1 MRFSDAPSARVPV
14 VVDGDT
20 YYKSDWM
27 DGRVGLS
34 DSGSTPAAQQGQ
46 ERVALAPSVY
56 LVEQSPGVSLRTH
69 FHRNNQFQ
77 LIVQGNGWIGPHPV
91 SAVTVHY
98 AGAYSGYGPLLA
110 GPQSLA
116 YFTLRTVYETGSLTM
131 KDHASAMRRGPKRQL
146 TSQAVPVLEPA
157 ALQGLERS
165 RSEDLIA
172 PQADGIAA
180 RLMTRMAG
188 EAIMPDPAMS
198 GSVGQFLVVLA
209 GTVVLPDRT
218 LGIWDSAF
226 IGSHERTPSFAAGHG
241 GAQVVCL
248 HMPPRDP
255 AYD

>member
-1 MRFSDAPSARVPV
+1 MRFSDTPSARVPV

-20 YYKSDWM
+20 YYKTDWM

-34 DSGSTPAAQQGQ
+34 VSGSNQAAQKGQ

-77 LIVQGNGWIGPHPV
+77 LIVQGNGWIGSHPV
-91 SAVTVHY
+91 SSVTVHY

-110 GPQSLA
+110 GPQGLA

-157 ALQGLERS
+157 ALQALEMS

-172 PQADGIAA
+172 PQADGISAQLLTC
-180 RLMTRMAG
+180 RLA
-188 EAIMPDPAMS
+188 
-198 GSVGQFLVVLA
+198 
-209 GTVVLPDRT
+209 
-218 LGIWDSAF
+218 
-226 IGSHERTPSFAAGHG
+226 
-241 GAQVVCL
+241 
-248 HMPPRDP
+248 
-255 AYD
+255 